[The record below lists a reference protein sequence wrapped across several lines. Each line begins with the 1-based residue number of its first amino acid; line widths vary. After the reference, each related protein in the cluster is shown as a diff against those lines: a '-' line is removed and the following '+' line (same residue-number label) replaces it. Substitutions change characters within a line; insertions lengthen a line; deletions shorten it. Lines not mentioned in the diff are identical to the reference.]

1 MRIWLVIITMCSLL
15 LLPFS
20 GNSSVLPNSP
30 TMAVGGSLA
39 TTMPA
44 AQIETEIAEA
54 EHCNLM
60 AAMHANKKAAS
71 ESAEHSLIEQVPA
84 EQASAKHTAAH
95 MDCCEEGA
103 DCFAQCAAD
112 CGHCVGA
119 GHGCSAISAFVQLTS
134 SAVIEALV
142 PFAISNYSLLFVHP
156 AKPPIIA

>member
-20 GNSSVLPNSP
+20 GNSSVVPNSH
-30 TMAVGGSLA
+30 TMAVGVSLA

-71 ESAEHSLIEQVPA
+71 ESAEHSLI

-134 SAVIEALV
+134 SAVIQASV
-142 PFAISNYSLLFVHP
+142 PFAVSNYSLLFVHP